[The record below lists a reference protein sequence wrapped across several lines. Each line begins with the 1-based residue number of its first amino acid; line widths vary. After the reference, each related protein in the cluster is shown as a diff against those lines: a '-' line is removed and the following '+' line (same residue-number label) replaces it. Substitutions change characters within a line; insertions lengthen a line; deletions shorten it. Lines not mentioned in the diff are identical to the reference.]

1 MTKTTPDAD
10 TKFLIPHR
18 PPNPAWFEFVTT
30 KRAFLSVFL
39 LCSSALGGCTTYIP
53 PTISYDAEVPPLP
66 APPMVLDD
74 RAQPLHVPP
83 LWKPTL
89 GGKSGGKEEP
99 EPVSRVETANSAA
112 RVEPR
117 KRGYFNAAQIYAY
130 SPGALYQ
137 VYAAPGQ
144 ITDIALEEGEQ
155 LTGSGPVAAGDTVRW
170 VVGDTESGS
179 GDTRRIH
186 ILVKPTRA
194 SIETNLVVNTDRRTY
209 LIELRSR
216 DRPYMPSVAWY
227 YPETAREKSRSAS
240 LRPVLPDPSQRVF
253 RYAIEGDSPPWRPL
267 AAYDDGRKVY
277 VEFPQGIVQGEMPPL
292 FVIGPDGKT
301 ELVNYRAYGNVLIV
315 DRLFAAAELRLGGEH
330 QQKVRIVRTDGRRSS

>member
-1 MTKTTPDAD
+1 VTKTKPDAYA
-10 TKFLIPHR
+10 KLPVPHR
-18 PPNPAWFEFVTT
+18 QRNATLSEFVTS
-30 KRAFLSVFL
+30 KRTLLSTVL
-39 LCSSALGGCTTYIP
+39 LCTSALGGCATYIP
-53 PTISYDAEVPPLP
+53 PEISYDKEVPPLS
-66 APPMVLDD
+66 APPVPLDD
-74 RAQPLHVPP
+74 KQRPLHVPP
-83 LWKPTL
+83 LWKPVH
-89 GGKSGGKEEP
+89 GGKSAGKEDA
-99 EPVSRVETANSAA
+99 EPVTRVETANSAA

-144 ITDIALEEGEQ
+144 ITDIALEEGEL
-155 LTGSGPVAAGDTVRW
+155 LTGSGPIAAGDTVRW

-179 GDTRRIH
+179 GDTRRVH

-194 SIETNLVVNTDRRTY
+194 AIETNLVVNTDRRTY

-216 DRPYMPSVAWY
+216 ERPYMPSVAWY
-227 YPETAREKSRSAS
+227 YPETIRERSRSAN
-240 LRPVLPDPSQRVF
+240 LRPVLPDSAQRVF
-253 RYAIEGDSPPWRPL
+253 RYVIEGDSPPWRPL

-315 DRLFAAAELRLGGEH
+315 DRLCAAAELRLGGEH
-330 QQKVRIVRTDGRRSS
+330 QQKVRIVRTDGRPSS

>member
-1 MTKTTPDAD
+1 MIKTPSHIYSKRSFQQSRFNSAC
-10 TKFLIPHR
+10 P
-18 PPNPAWFEFVTT
+18 EFVSS
-30 KRAFLSVFL
+30 KRAFLSAL
-39 LCSSALGGCTTYIP
+39 LLSSSVLGGCATYIP
-53 PTISYDAEVPPLP
+53 PEISYDAEVPPLP
-66 APPMVLDD
+66 AKPVALDD
-74 RAQPLHVPP
+74 RSRPLHVPP
-83 LWKPTL
+83 LWKPAL
-89 GGKSGGKEEP
+89 GGKPGGKEEP

-137 VYAAPGQ
+137 IYAAPGQ

-155 LTGSGPVAAGDTVRW
+155 LTGTGPIAAGDTVRW

-179 GDTRRIH
+179 GDTRRVH

-194 SIETNLVVNTDRRTY
+194 SIETNLIVNTDRRTY

-216 DRPYMPSVAWY
+216 ERPYMPSVAWY
-227 YPETAREKSRSAS
+227 YPETVRERSRSVA
-240 LRPVLPDPSQRVF
+240 LKPVLPDPAQRIS
-253 RYAIEGDSPPWRPL
+253 RYAIEGDNPPWRPL
-267 AAYDDGRKVY
+267 AAYDDSRKVY
-277 VEFPQGIVQGEMPPL
+277 IEFPAGIVQGEMPPL

-315 DRLFAAAELRLGGEH
+315 DRLFAAAELRLGGER
-330 QQKVRIVRTDGRRSS
+330 QQKVRIVRTDGRPSS

>member
-1 MTKTTPDAD
+1 MIKSTSN
-10 TKFLIPHR
+10 IY
-18 PPNPAWFEFVTT
+18 PNPCNQSLGVRASLS
-30 KRAFLSVFL
+30 KRAVLSAL
-39 LCSSALGGCTTYIP
+39 LVCSSGLGGCATYIP
-53 PTISYDAEVPPLP
+53 PEISYDAEVPALL
-66 APPMVLDD
+66 APPALVDD
-74 RAQPLHVPP
+74 KPHPLHVPP
-83 LWKPTL
+83 LWKPAL
-89 GGKSGGKEEP
+89 GGKSGGKEDA
-99 EPVSRVETANSAA
+99 EPVSRVETANNAA

-155 LTGSGPVAAGDTVRW
+155 LTGSGPIAAGDTVRW

-179 GDTRRIH
+179 GDTRRVH
-186 ILVKPTRA
+186 ILAKPTRA
-194 SIETNLVVNTDRRTY
+194 AIETNLVINTDRRTY

-216 DRPYMPSVAWY
+216 ERPYMPSVAWY
-227 YPETAREKSRSAS
+227 YPETAREKSRAAS
-240 LRPVLPDPSQRVF
+240 LTPVLPDPAQRVA

-267 AAYDDGRKVY
+267 SAYDDGRKVY

-292 FVIGPDGKT
+292 FVIGPDGTT

-330 QQKVRIVRTDGRRSS
+330 QEKVRIVRTDGRPSS

>member
-1 MTKTTPDAD
+1 MTKTLLEFRSKRSVQQARVDS
-10 TKFLIPHR
+10 
-18 PPNPAWFEFVTT
+18 AWPEFVSS
-30 KRAFLSVFL
+30 KRAVLSAL
-39 LCSSALGGCTTYIP
+39 LLLSSTLGGCATYIP
-53 PTISYDAEVPPLP
+53 PEISYDAEVPPLP
-66 APPMVLDD
+66 ATPVALDD
-74 RAQPLHVPP
+74 RSRPLHVPP
-83 LWKPTL
+83 LWKPAL
-89 GGKSGGKEEP
+89 GGKSGGKEDA

-137 VYAAPGQ
+137 IYAAPGQ

-155 LTGSGPVAAGDTVRW
+155 LTGSGPIAAGDTVRW

-179 GDTRRIH
+179 GDTRRVH

-216 DRPYMPSVAWY
+216 ERPYMPSVAWY
-227 YPETAREKSRSAS
+227 YPETVRERLRSAAMK
-240 LRPVLPDPSQRVF
+240 PVLPDPAQRIF
-253 RYAIEGDSPPWRPL
+253 RYAIEGDGPPWRPL

-301 ELVNYRAYGNVLIV
+301 ELVNYRASGNVLIV

-330 QQKVRIVRTDGRRSS
+330 QQKVRIVRTDGRPSS

>member
-1 MTKTTPDAD
+1 MTKTPSDFHSKHPFAQSRLDSTWPR
-10 TKFLIPHR
+10 L
-18 PPNPAWFEFVTT
+18 VTA
-30 KRAFLSVFL
+30 KRACLHAL
-39 LCSSALGGCTTYIP
+39 LVCSSMLGGCATYIP
-53 PTISYDAEVPPLP
+53 PEISYDADVPPLP
-66 APPMVLDD
+66 ATPVSLDD
-74 RAQPLHVPP
+74 TPRPLHVPP
-83 LWKPTL
+83 PWKPAL
-89 GGKSGGKEEP
+89 GGKSGGKEDA

-117 KRGYFNAAQIYAY
+117 KRGYFNAAQVYAY

-137 VYAAPGQ
+137 IYAAPGQ

-155 LTGSGPVAAGDTVRW
+155 LTGSGPIAAGDTVRW

-179 GDTRRIH
+179 GDTRRVH
-186 ILVKPTRA
+186 VLVKPTRA

-216 DRPYMPSVAWY
+216 ERPYMPSVAWY
-227 YPETAREKSRSAS
+227 YPEAVRERSRAVA
-240 LRPVLPDPSQRVF
+240 LRPVLPDPAQRIS
-253 RYAIEGDSPPWRPL
+253 RYAIEGDNAPWRPL
-267 AAYDDGRKVY
+267 AVYDDGRKVY
-277 VEFPQGIVQGEMPPL
+277 IEFPQGIVQGEMPPL

-330 QQKVRIVRTDGRRSS
+330 QQKVRIVRTDGRPSS

>member
-1 MTKTTPDAD
+1 MTKTKSDVHSKHHFAESR
-10 TKFLIPHR
+10 L
-18 PPNPAWFEFVTT
+18 NSAWPEFVGS
-30 KRAFLSVFL
+30 KRAFLSALL
-39 LCSSALGGCTTYIP
+39 LCSSALGGCATYIP
-53 PTISYDAEVPPLP
+53 PEISYDAEVPPLP
-66 APPMVLDD
+66 APPVPLDD
-74 RAQPLHVPP
+74 RSRPLHVPP
-83 LWKPTL
+83 LWKPAL
-89 GGKSGGKEEP
+89 GGQSGGKEDA
-99 EPVSRVETANSAA
+99 EPVSRIETANSAA

-117 KRGYFNAAQIYAY
+117 RRGYFNAAQIYAY

-137 VYAAPGQ
+137 IYAAPGQ

-155 LTGSGPVAAGDTVRW
+155 LTGSGPIAAGDTVRW

-179 GDTRRIH
+179 GDARRVH

-216 DRPYMPSVAWY
+216 ERPYMPSVAWY
-227 YPETAREKSRSAS
+227 YPETVRERSRSVA
-240 LRPVLPDPSQRVF
+240 LKPVLPDPARRIS

-330 QQKVRIVRTDGRRSS
+330 QQKVRIVRTDGRPSS

>member
-1 MTKTTPDAD
+1 MTKTPFDVRS
-10 TKFLIPHR
+10 KH
-18 PPNPAWFEFVTT
+18 PAAQSRVNSAWTEFVSS
-30 KRAFLSVFL
+30 KRALLSALL
-39 LCSSALGGCTTYIP
+39 LCSSALGGCATYIP
-53 PTISYDAEVPPLP
+53 PEISYDAEVPP
-66 APPMVLDD
+66 PPPTPVALDD
-74 RAQPLHVPP
+74 RSRPLHVPP
-83 LWKPTL
+83 LWKPAL
-89 GGKSGGKEEP
+89 GGKSGGKEDT

-117 KRGYFNAAQIYAY
+117 KRGYFNAAQIYTY

-155 LTGSGPVAAGDTVRW
+155 LTGAGPIAAGDTVRW

-179 GDTRRIH
+179 GDTRRVH
-186 ILVKPTRA
+186 ILVKPIRA

-216 DRPYMPSVAWY
+216 ERPYMPSVAWY
-227 YPETAREKSRSAS
+227 YPETVRERSRSVA
-240 LRPVLPDPSQRVF
+240 LKPVIPEPAQRIS
-253 RYAIEGDSPPWRPL
+253 RYTIEGDSPPWRPL

-277 VEFPQGIVQGEMPPL
+277 IEFPQGIVQGEMPPL

-301 ELVNYRAYGNVLIV
+301 QLVNYRAYGNVLIV

-330 QQKVRIVRTDGRRSS
+330 QQRVRIVRTDGKPSS

>member
-1 MTKTTPDAD
+1 MSKTPSDVHS
-10 TKFLIPHR
+10 KRSILHSR
-18 PPNPAWFEFVTT
+18 PNSPCPELVTL
-30 KRAFLSVFL
+30 KRAILSSLL
-39 LCSSALGGCTTYIP
+39 LCSSALGGCATYIP
-53 PTISYDAEVPPLP
+53 PEISYDAEVPPLP
-66 APPMVLDD
+66 AAPVTLDD
-74 RAQPLHVPP
+74 KSRPLHIPP
-83 LWKPTL
+83 LWKPAL
-89 GGKSGGKEEP
+89 GGKSGGKEDA

-117 KRGYFNAAQIYAY
+117 RRGYFNAAQIYAY

-137 VYAAPGQ
+137 IYAAPGQ

-155 LTGSGPVAAGDTVRW
+155 LTGSGPIAAGDTVRW

-179 GDTRRIH
+179 GDTRRVH

-216 DRPYMPSVAWY
+216 ERPYMPSVAWY
-227 YPETAREKSRSAS
+227 YPETVRERSRSVA
-240 LRPVLPDPSQRVF
+240 LKPILPDPAQRVS

-267 AAYDDGRKVY
+267 AVYDDGRKVY

-330 QQKVRIVRTDGRRSS
+330 QQKVRIVRTDGRPSS